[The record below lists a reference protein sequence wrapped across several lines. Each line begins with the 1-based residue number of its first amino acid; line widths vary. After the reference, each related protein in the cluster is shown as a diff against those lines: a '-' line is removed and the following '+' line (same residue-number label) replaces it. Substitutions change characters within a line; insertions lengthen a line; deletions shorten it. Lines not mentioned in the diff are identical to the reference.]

1 MAAVAGAGRSR
12 RRWKARREAIGR
24 SGHPTAATWP
34 TLRSSSCGALSV
46 SGAAPETLCAVPNC
60 FMNGSWAPD
69 GTMLI
74 EMAGDPAIE
83 GLYVLRPGA
92 SKLQRLSGFT
102 HVKGQLPFLWWPS
115 FLPDSRHFLLA
126 GVDPKTAQPSIM
138 LGLIDAPEIRVLTP
152 GDSRAEY
159 AAPGY
164 VLFLRS
170 GRLFAQ
176 SFNARTLAV
185 AGEPRPL
192 VDQVSN
198 YALLARASY
207 SVSQEGTLLYGPA
220 AGAVQVQWYDRVGR
234 DLGKVELPESR
245 CEGFRLSPD
254 GKRLA
259 AAMDEQTS
267 GTSDL
272 WIIDLDRP
280 GMPFR
285 MTAHSGSESEPAWSP
300 DGRRIAF
307 SADWNGIPNVYVQS
321 VDSHDAAALGRY
333 VASPQFVTDWSSD
346 GRTILYDSV
355 TIKQGWHIW
364 GVDEQTRDSRPL
376 TDSTFLESNG
386 AFSPDG
392 KWLAY
397 CSTESGRAEVY
408 IRPFPGPGVSVAFP
422 RMGAMSRAGGMMG
435 RNFSTG
441 TGGTP

>member
-1 MAAVAGAGRSR
+1 
-12 RRWKARREAIGR
+12 
-24 SGHPTAATWP
+24 
-34 TLRSSSCGALSV
+34 
-46 SGAAPETLCAVPNC
+46 
-60 FMNGSWAPD
+60 
-69 GTMLI
+69 MLI

-185 AGEPRPL
+185 AGEPEPL
-192 VDQVSN
+192 ADQVSH
-198 YALLARASY
+198 YALLACASY

-234 DLGKVELPESR
+234 DLGKVELPEPR

-267 GTSDL
+267 GT
-272 WIIDLDRP
+272 
-280 GMPFR
+280 FR
-285 MTAHSGSESEPAWSP
+285 SVDHRSGSARHALP
-300 DGRRIAF
+300 DD
-307 SADWNGIPNVYVQS
+307 SAQR
-321 VDSHDAAALGRY
+321 LGERARL
-333 VASPQFVTDWSSD
+333 VA
-346 GRTILYDSV
+346 
-355 TIKQGWHIW
+355 
-364 GVDEQTRDSRPL
+364 
-376 TDSTFLESNG
+376 
-386 AFSPDG
+386 
-392 KWLAY
+392 
-397 CSTESGRAEVY
+397 GRAAHCLQRRLERHSQRVRA
-408 IRPFPGPGVSVAFP
+408 IRRFARRRGI
-422 RMGAMSRAGGMMG
+422 GAVRRLPPVCHGLVVRRPHYSL
-435 RNFSTG
+435 
-441 TGGTP
+441 